1 VKLIFIGTG
10 SGKVE
15 VDIFHAS
22 YLIYN
27 SEIKL
32 LLDCGDSVSR
42 ALLNNK
48 ININSITH
56 ILISHNH
63 PDHFMG
69 LPNLINQ
76 MHLLN
81 RKKDLTIFTHVNLVE
96 ATRYLLY
103 MNYIFDEKLSFNLNV
118 VAFKHETSLSI
129 QDVLKVIPV
138 RNNHIR
144 NKYNVKSVNE
154 SYFVSSSFIIQS
166 KTNSVLFTSDLMDE
180 RDLNLFE
187 KYEVKYLFLESTHI
201 DFTKLNGYRTIQDA
215 DKIFLTHYEKDKI
228 KIIQKQLKKLN
239 PSIVSKMF
247 FIRQSEM
254 LKF

>member
-1 VKLIFIGTG
+1 
-10 SGKVE
+10 
-15 VDIFHAS
+15 
-22 YLIYN
+22 
-27 SEIKL
+27 
-32 LLDCGDSVSR
+32 
-42 ALLNNK
+42 
-48 ININSITH
+48 
-56 ILISHNH
+56 
-63 PDHFMG
+63 M
-69 LPNLINQ
+69 
-76 MHLLN
+76 
-81 RKKDLTIFTHVNLVE
+81 TIFTHVNLVE

-118 VAFKHETSLSI
+118 VAFEHETSLSI

>member
-1 VKLIFIGTG
+1 VKLLVVGTG

-15 VDIFHAS
+15 IDAFHTS
-22 YLIYN
+22 FLV
-27 SEIKL
+27 SDSVIKL
-32 LLDCGDSVSR
+32 LIDCGDSAAKS
-42 ALLNNK
+42 LLTNK
-48 ININSITH
+48 ININSLTH

-63 PDHFMG
+63 PDHFSG

-76 MHLLN
+76 MYMQK
-81 RKKDLTIFTHVNLVE
+81 RKKDLTIFTHINLVE

-103 MNYIFDEKLSFNLNV
+103 LNYIFDEKLSFNLNV
-118 VAFKHETSLSI
+118 VPFEHETAVNI
-129 QDVLKVIPV
+129 NDVLKVIPV

-166 KTNSVLFTSDLMDE
+166 KTNSALFTSDLMDE

-201 DFTKLNGYRTIQDA
+201 DFTKLNGYRTIQNA
-215 DKIFLTHYEKDKI
+215 DKIFLTHYERNKV
-228 KIIQKQLKKLN
+228 KIIQKQIKKLH
-239 PSIVSKMF
+239 PSIVRKMF
-247 FIRQSEM
+247 FLRQSEI